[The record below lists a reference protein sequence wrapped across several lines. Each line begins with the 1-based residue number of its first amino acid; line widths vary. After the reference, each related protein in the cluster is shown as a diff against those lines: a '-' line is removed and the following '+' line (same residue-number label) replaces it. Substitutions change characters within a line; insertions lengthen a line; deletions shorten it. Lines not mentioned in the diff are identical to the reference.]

1 MTPARNN
8 AFLKALAATAVS
20 LFIVALLVTTTG
32 CNSKTKPTPENF
44 TQALN
49 ARFLE
54 HPDCLL
60 VDVKFP
66 YATADPARTKQM
78 NTLVKSLLLES
89 SFEYA
94 VHTTRYTP
102 TTTGA
107 RYAPRFCYGTRVVTS
122 IDSFTPPAKGPTG
135 YPETQV
141 TFHYKMQDVPV
152 WAKSPDVMAAFP
164 EMAAK
169 TKGDATDKATLA
181 QTLSGWQVPE

>member
-8 AFLKALAATAVS
+8 SLLKALAATTLS
-20 LFIVALLVTTTG
+20 LFAVALLVTATG
-32 CNSKTKPTPENF
+32 CNSKTKPTPANF
-44 TQALN
+44 TQTLN
-49 ARFLE
+49 AYFLE
-54 HPDCLL
+54 HSDCLL

-107 RYAPRFCYGTRVVTS
+107 RYAPRFCYGHRTITS

-135 YPETQV
+135 YPETHV

-164 EMAAK
+164 DMARK
-169 TKGDATDKATLA
+169 TSGDATDKATLA
-181 QTLSGWQVPE
+181 QTLSGWQVPD